1 MNIDEFVEMHKTEA
15 TDLLFDV
22 IDTAEYLYN
31 TAGFENDFCVQH
43 IPNSVIIFGGW
54 NRVIWSPLNGYR
66 VDSSSCREEFIEKF
80 NNVRDNMKV
89 SK

>member
-15 TDLLFDV
+15 TNLLFEV

-31 TAGFENDFCVQH
+31 TAGFKSDFCVQH
-43 IPNSVIIFGGW
+43 ISNSVIIFGGH

-66 VDSSSCREEFIEKF
+66 VDSSCCRDEFIEKF
-80 NNVRDNMKV
+80 NSARDNLKV
-89 SK
+89 GG